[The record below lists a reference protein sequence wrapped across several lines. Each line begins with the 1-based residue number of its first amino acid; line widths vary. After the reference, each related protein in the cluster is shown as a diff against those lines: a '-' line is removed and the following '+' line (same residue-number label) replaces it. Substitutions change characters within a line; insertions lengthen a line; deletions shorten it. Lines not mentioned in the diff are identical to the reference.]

1 MIRRDCPQNTGGAG
15 TMMVR
20 CPLIDKDIDEFD
32 CFETGTVAEGL
43 AAIRSSV
50 GIEEIKRTENFR
62 IRCLAC
68 ENHIM

>member
-1 MIRRDCPQNTGGAG
+1 
-15 TMMVR
+15 MMVR

-43 AAIRSSV
+43 VAIRSSV
-50 GIEEIKRTENFR
+50 GVEEIKRTENFR